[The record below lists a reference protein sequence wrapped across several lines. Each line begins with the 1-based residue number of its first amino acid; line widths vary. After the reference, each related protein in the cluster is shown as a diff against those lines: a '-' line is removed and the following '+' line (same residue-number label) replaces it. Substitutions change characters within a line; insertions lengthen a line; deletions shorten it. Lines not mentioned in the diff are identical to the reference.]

1 MINASCIHCVHTT
14 FNFISKVVVMAR
26 KTDIVHYENMISSG
40 EPRIFTPLKQP
51 AVFQAIIIHYDKGDR
66 PDFKDKSQVSTKK

>member
-14 FNFISKVVVMAR
+14 FNLISKLIVMAR
-26 KTDIVHYENMISSG
+26 KTDIVHYETT
-40 EPRIFTPLKQP
+40 PRPGKPKIFIPLKQP

-66 PDFKDKSQVSTKK
+66 RDFKDKVSTKK